1 MKRTLLFVL
10 ALAVIPVGVD
20 AQAPDLEETRARA
33 EAGEAIAQYTLGY
46 MYAEGDG
53 VPEDDVEAVRWFTL
67 AAGTAPA
74 RAAASQVTRVAFQLI
89 VNRPPGPSIVPV
101 IVSPS
106 ISPL

>member
-1 MKRTLLFVL
+1 
-10 ALAVIPVGVD
+10 
-20 AQAPDLEETRARA
+20 
-33 EAGEAIAQYTLGY
+33 

-67 AAGTAPA
+67 AAGTAL
-74 RAAASQVTRVAFQLI
+74 AAASQVARVAFQLI